1 MKLLSDANVSQS
13 GRVPLES
20 PFGKSNE
27 PIAMKIII
35 FGMTSGYDIDSDNPT
50 EGHSAWIQYA
60 LQNNPKTS
68 MLP

>member
-1 MKLLSDANVSQS
+1 LSDANESLS

-35 FGMTSGYDIDSDNPT
+35 FGLSRNAYLI
-50 EGHSAWIQYA
+50 HA
-60 LQNNPKTS
+60 L
-68 MLP
+68 